1 MSFPVIGVVGG
12 GQLARMMAPAAVA
25 LGCQITVLAESE
37 DGCARTAIPT
47 APVGD
52 YRDYAALSAFA
63 QNVDVLT
70 FDHEH
75 VPYEHL
81 VALQELGVNV
91 QPGPEALRYAQDKL
105 VMREGLGSRGLPV
118 PEWAAVATPEELVE
132 FGDRIGWPV
141 ILKTPRGGYDGK
153 GVRVIAD
160 QQAAHDAADWFG
172 KDFPH
177 LLAEAMVPFSREL
190 SAQVARTPSGTMKC
204 YPVVESTQVDGI
216 CDEVI
221 APAPNIDPKVAE
233 AAQKCAMDVAEAL
246 DVTGML
252 AVELFETPGVGE
264 GFLINELAMR
274 PHNSG
279 HWSIDGS
286 ITSQFEQHLR
296 AILDLPLGETTPLGA
311 YVIMKN
317 YLGGKNEDLYAAYPA
332 AMAHAP
338 AAKIHAY
345 GKSVRPGRKIGH
357 VNTIAHTEADLA
369 AARAA
374 AHEAAAIIRDGALEK
389 D

>member
-1 MSFPVIGVVGG
+1 
-12 GQLARMMAPAAVA
+12 MMAPAAVA
-25 LGCQITVLAESE
+25 LGCQIAVLAEGE

-52 YRDYAALSAFA
+52 YRDYEALSEFA
-63 QNVDVLT
+63 KNVDVLT

-81 VALQELGVNV
+81 RALQDAGVNV

-118 PEWAAVATPEELVE
+118 PEWAAVANTAELVE

-141 ILKTPRGGYDGK
+141 VLKTPRGGYDGK
-153 GVRVIAD
+153 GVRVIRD
-160 QQAAHDAADWFG
+160 AAGAAQAADWFNG
-172 KDFPH
+172 DFTH

-190 SAQVARTPSGTMKC
+190 SAQVARTPSGKMVC
-204 YPVVESTQVDGI
+204 YPVVESVQVDGI

-221 APAPNIDPKVAE
+221 APAPNIDPAVAKAAQECAMKVAE
-233 AAQKCAMDVAEAL
+233 GL
-246 DVTGML
+246 GVTGML

-286 ITSQFEQHLR
+286 VTSQFEQHLR
-296 AILDLPLGETTPLGA
+296 AILDLPLGDTDPLGA

-317 YLGGKNEDLYAAYPA
+317 YLGGENQDLYSAYA
-332 AMAHAP
+332 QAMAHAP
-338 AAKIHAY
+338 NAKIHAY

-357 VNTIAHTEADLA
+357 VNTIARVEADLD
-369 AARAA
+369 AARTAA
-374 AHEAAAIIRDGALEK
+374 TEVAAIIRDGHL
-389 D
+389 

>member
-1 MSFPVIGVVGG
+1 M
-12 GQLARMMAPAAVA
+12 ARMMAPAAVA
-25 LGCQITVLAESE
+25 LGCQISVLAEGE

-52 YRDYAALSAFA
+52 YKDYAALSEFA
-63 QNVDVLT
+63 KSVDVLT

-81 VALQELGVNV
+81 CALQDLGVNV

-118 PEWAAVATPEELVE
+118 PEWAAVATTDELIE

-141 ILKTPRGGYDGK
+141 VLKTPRGGYDGK
-153 GVRVIAD
+153 GVRVIRDASG
-160 QQAAHDAADWFG
+160 ATEAADWFG
-172 KDFPH
+172 RDFPH
-177 LLAEAMVPFSREL
+177 LLVEAMVPFSREL
-190 SAQVARTPSGTMKC
+190 SAQVARTPSGKMVC
-204 YPVVESTQVDGI
+204 YPVVESVQVDGI

-221 APAPNIDPKVAE
+221 APAPNIDPAVAQAAQECAMKVAE
-233 AAQKCAMDVAEAL
+233 GL
-246 DVTGML
+246 GVTGML

-296 AILDLPLGETTPLGA
+296 AILDLPLGGTDPLGA

-317 YLGGKNEDLYAAYPA
+317 YLGGENQDLYGAYPPS
-332 AMAHAP
+332 H
-338 AAKIHAY
+338 
-345 GKSVRPGRKIGH
+345 
-357 VNTIAHTEADLA
+357 
-369 AARAA
+369 
-374 AHEAAAIIRDGALEK
+374 GACAERQDPCLR
-389 D
+389 